1 MDAKELEQ
9 VDYSQPVQMRD
20 GRLGKLRGPPSKDGL
35 LVIDFPDGGV
45 QKIHFSMLRLLP
57 GQGGKIAEL

>member
-1 MDAKELEQ
+1 
-9 VDYSQPVQMRD
+9 MRD
-20 GRLGKLRGPPSKDGL
+20 GRLGKLRGAPGKDGL
-35 LVIDFPDGGV
+35 LAIDFLDGGV

>member
-1 MDAKELEQ
+1 MEIRDLEQ

-20 GRLGKLRGPPSKDGL
+20 GRRGKLRGAPGVDGL

-45 QKIHFSMLRLLP
+45 QKIHFSMLRLLRD
-57 GQGGKIAEL
+57 QGGRVAEL